1 MKIYLGIDVG
11 GTKIAAGIFN
21 ENKELLSSF
30 KVPTYD
36 SACPNCF
43 SKALIADIEKLMAS
57 AGVDKLCG
65 IGVGIPGIV
74 KNGVVINTPN
84 IKCLKNFALGRVLE
98 EKFSCS
104 VILGNDANVAALCQ
118 FNQLE
123 EVKDNMVYITVSSGI
138 GGGIILNGKIFEGDF
153 GSAAEV
159 GHMLTGREGFSCAC
173 GNNGCFESMTSGTH
187 LTERV
192 LSYAKNGAVGPL
204 VQKALSGEKVSGY
217 DVKVAYDNGDSLAAE
232 IIKGTGELVGELC
245 YNIFMLLNI
254 GAYCIGGGLTA
265 WGEPLFNAIKEG
277 FEKRNKFGT
286 GNVRFFKAT
295 DSDDAGIIGAAN
307 LIWS

>member
-1 MKIYLGIDVG
+1 MNSYLGIDVG
-11 GTKIAAGIFN
+11 GTKIAAGIFD
-21 ENKELLSSF
+21 ENKKLVCSF
-30 KVPTYD
+30 KVPTYKVE
-36 SACPNCF
+36 CPNCF
-43 SKALIADIEKLMAS
+43 SKALIEEIEKLISKAK
-57 AGVDKLCG
+57 VEKLCG

-74 KNGVVINTPN
+74 QNGVIINTPN
-84 IKCLKNFALGRVLE
+84 IKCLKGFNLGKALADKFAC
-98 EKFSCS
+98 K

-123 EVKDNMVYITVSSGI
+123 EVKDNMVYVTVSSGI

-153 GSAAEV
+153 GSAAEI
-159 GHMLTGREGFSCAC
+159 GHMLTGRGGFSCAC
-173 GNNGCFESMTSGTH
+173 GNNGCFESMASGTH

-192 LSYAKNGAVGPL
+192 LDFAKNGEKSPL
-204 VQKALSGEKVSGY
+204 VTKALNGEKISGY
-217 DVKVAYDNGDSLAAE
+217 DVKVAYDNGDELAAR
-232 IIKGTGELVGELC
+232 IINGTGELVGELC

-265 WGEPLFNAIKEG
+265 WGEPLFNAIKTS

-286 GNVRFFKAT
+286 GKVRFYKAT

-307 LIWS
+307 LLWS